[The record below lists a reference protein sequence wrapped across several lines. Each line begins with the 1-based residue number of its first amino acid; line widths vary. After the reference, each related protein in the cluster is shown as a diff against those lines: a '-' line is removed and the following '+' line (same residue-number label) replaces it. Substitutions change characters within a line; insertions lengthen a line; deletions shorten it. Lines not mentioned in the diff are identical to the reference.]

1 MSKNTIANGQG
12 DSALEMLSN
21 VATSPA
27 TCIHGHNNCSDR
39 IGGECSDEMLSRLDR
54 DNDGEPLTID
64 LTPSWSALIPFMVAV
79 LRNPEA
85 SEEAVKTIEGELMRL
100 AQHVDKLQS

>member
-1 MSKNTIANGQG
+1 MKNHTANGQG

-27 TCIHGHNNCSDR
+27 TCIHGHINCSDR

-54 DNDGEPLTID
+54 DNDGEPLQIFTG
-64 LTPSWSALIPFMVAV
+64 VRRYV
-79 LRNPEA
+79 
-85 SEEAVKTIEGELMRL
+85 
-100 AQHVDKLQS
+100 